1 MYPKRARAFC
11 VCRVARGPLFWNDVC
26 GSHAPLRHT
35 LKIVLNGSPEEV
47 ADALAVDELV
57 LNLAL
62 APELVAVEV
71 NGELITR
78 AERDGVQLSEGD
90 TVELVT
96 LVGGG

>member
-1 MYPKRARAFC
+1 MC
-11 VCRVARGPLFWNDVC
+11 HVAQGPLFWNDVG
-26 GSHAPLRHT
+26 GSHAPLHHT

-47 ADALAVDELV
+47 VDALAVDEL
-57 LNLAL
+57 LKNLAL

-78 AERDGVQLSEGD
+78 AEREGVQLSEGD

>member
-1 MYPKRARAFC
+1 M
-11 VCRVARGPLFWNDVC
+11 
-26 GSHAPLRHT
+26 
-35 LKIVLNGSPEEV
+35 KIVLNGSPEEV
-47 ADALAVDELV
+47 VDALAVDEL
-57 LNLAL
+57 LKNLAL
-62 APELVAVEV
+62 SPELVAVEV